1 MTGPRQTPTEPHVL
15 DDLDRR
21 LLALFDQHPR
31 LGVLE
36 ASRQLRV
43 ARGTVQARL
52 ERLTAHGV
60 ITGWGPEIEPAAIG
74 YGVTAFVSIE
84 LDQAVHAQVTAH
96 LARIPQVLEC
106 WTVTGSADLWCRVVA
121 RSHDDLQRVIDV
133 LVADPGIRRTSTV
146 IGLSREVGP
155 RTQPLVQHTGR
166 AEPGTGLGLR

>member
-1 MTGPRQTPTEPHVL
+1 MTTRRRSPSEHTVL

-21 LLALFDQHPR
+21 LLALFARHPR

-36 ASRQLRV
+36 ASRQLKV

-52 ERLTAHGV
+52 DRLTSRGV
-60 ITGWGPEIEPAAIG
+60 ISGWGPEVDPEALG
-74 YGVTAFVSIE
+74 FQVTAFISLEI
-84 LDQAVHAQVTAH
+84 DQSLRDRITEH

-106 WTVTGSADLWCRVVA
+106 WTVTGNGDLWCRVVA
-121 RSHDDLQRVIDV
+121 RSNADLQDVINV

-146 IGLSREVGP
+146 IGLSSEIAL

-166 AEPGTGLGLR
+166 ERY